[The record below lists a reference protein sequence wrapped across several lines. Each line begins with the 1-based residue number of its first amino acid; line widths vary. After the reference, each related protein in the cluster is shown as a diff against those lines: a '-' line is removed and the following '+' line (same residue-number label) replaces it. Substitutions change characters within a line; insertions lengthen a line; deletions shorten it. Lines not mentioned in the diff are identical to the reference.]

1 MTLVSSS
8 PSSKKILENLK
19 ISIVKELQRALVWD
33 LQNMIAIMNKMFKKT
48 KSMNKIY
55 VKGYIMYKKCVGKNL
70 SKK

>member
-1 MTLVSSS
+1 
-8 PSSKKILENLK
+8 
-19 ISIVKELQRALVWD
+19 
-33 LQNMIAIMNKMFKKT
+33 MIAIMNKMLKKT